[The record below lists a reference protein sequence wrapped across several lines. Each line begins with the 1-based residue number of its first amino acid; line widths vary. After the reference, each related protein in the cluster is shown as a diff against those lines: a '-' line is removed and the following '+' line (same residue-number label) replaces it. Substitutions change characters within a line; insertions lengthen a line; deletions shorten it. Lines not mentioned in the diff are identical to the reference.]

1 MRAAGDR
8 TPTLPEDSAALRA
21 LLLET
26 MAQVDTLVAERD
38 ALASQNEQLQHLLLK
53 LKRRQF
59 GTKSERPPEDQLLF
73 AFEEIEATLAGNA
86 AEAGKASP
94 TLRDGQ
100 AKRRRA
106 GRGRLPA
113 HLPRVEMVL
122 APETTACPCCA
133 GPLIE
138 IGADAAERLDVIPAR
153 FRVIVTKRPK
163 LACRACPGVVLQ
175 APAPARLIEGGVPTE
190 ATVAHVLVSRYAD
203 HLPLYRQSQILARQG
218 IEIGR
223 EVLADWTGTGAL
235 EIVPLVRRMREILL
249 ASPRLF
255 ADETTMPV
263 LDPGRGKTKKGYAWA
278 ITRDDRPWGG
288 ADPPAVVFHYAPG
301 RGAEHAKDLL
311 AGYRGVLQ
319 CDGYGAYKRGV
330 LQCDGY
336 GAYKTLAAT
345 SEGITLAFC
354 SSHVRRQFIEL
365 AKGKTAPI
373 AAETLQR
380 IAALYAVE
388 AEVRGKPPDVRHAV
402 RHERSR
408 PLVEDLFLWLTAQL
422 ARLPGS
428 GPTAEAIRYAL
439 NHREGLAR
447 FLEDGMIELDT
458 NTAERAI
465 RPICLSRKNA
475 LFASGDDGGARWAAV
490 ASLVETCKLNN
501 VDPQRYLADVL
512 TRLVN
517 GWPNSGIDELMPR
530 GAGRPTKTAQRQAK
544 ATRARRARSPSTPR
558 TAVLTGR
565 LARSVFPALR
575 MSPFALAAMRLM
587 RSEFGRPSDN

>member
-1 MRAAGDR
+1 
-8 TPTLPEDSAALRA
+8 
-21 LLLET
+21 
-26 MAQVDTLVAERD
+26 
-38 ALASQNEQLQHLLLK
+38 
-53 LKRRQF
+53 
-59 GTKSERPPEDQLLF
+59 
-73 AFEEIEATLAGNA
+73 
-86 AEAGKASP
+86 
-94 TLRDGQ
+94 
-100 AKRRRA
+100 
-106 GRGRLPA
+106 
-113 HLPRVEMVL
+113 
-122 APETTACPCCA
+122 
-133 GPLIE
+133 
-138 IGADAAERLDVIPAR
+138 
-153 FRVIVTKRPK
+153 
-163 LACRACPGVVLQ
+163 VVLQ

-263 LDPGRGKTKKGYAWA
+263 LDPGPRQDEEGLCLGRSRGTTG
-278 ITRDDRPWGG
+278 PGVG
-288 ADPPAVVFHYAPG
+288 ADPPAVVFHYAP
-301 RGAEHAKDLL
+301 RRAAPSTPRICWRAI
-311 AGYRGVLQ
+311 AGS
-319 CDGYGAYKRGV
+319 CSATATAPTSAGV

-380 IAALYAVE
+380 IAALYAG
-388 AEVRGKPPDVRHAV
+388 RGGRCAANLPTSATPSATRGAA
-402 RHERSR
+402 

-475 LFASGDDGGARWAAV
+475 LFASGDDGGARWAAGG
-490 ASLVETCKLNN
+490 L
-501 VDPQRYLADVL
+501 
-512 TRLVN
+512 
-517 GWPNSGIDELMPR
+517 
-530 GAGRPTKTAQRQAK
+530 
-544 ATRARRARSPSTPR
+544 ARRDLQAEQRRPAALPR
-558 TAVLTGR
+558 RRADAPRQR
-565 LARSVFPALR
+565 LAQQRHRRTHAPWR
-575 MSPFALAAMRLM
+575 WAADENGTAS
-587 RSEFGRPSDN
+587 SEGHEGP